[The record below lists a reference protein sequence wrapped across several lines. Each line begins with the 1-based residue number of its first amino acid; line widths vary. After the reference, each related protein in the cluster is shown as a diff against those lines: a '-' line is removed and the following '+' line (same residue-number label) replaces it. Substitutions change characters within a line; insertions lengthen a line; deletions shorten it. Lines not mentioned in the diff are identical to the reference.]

1 MDWLSL
7 KSSVTDFPMDFQLQ
21 RLVLIDSFSPGR
33 VVIFPLEGGAVLT
46 GRNGRGKTSLL
57 QLLPVFF
64 GENPN
69 RIVGTETNRLNFAG
83 YYLPRLTSYILFE
96 YRRRDVVCL
105 MAMHTSESG
114 EEIRYRFVRSAYKPE
129 LFLQPDGRNIIS
141 SRDIYAHLRRL
152 NLICSES
159 LSSVAEYRAI
169 IQGKTGTGRDRQR
182 QRSLAAD
189 FAFVGSGH
197 HLTHME
203 KIVSGM
209 FLRKTNFEDLQRMV
223 VSCIAEGPGQIA
235 LSTERKKIESWP
247 EHYEAYREVMQEAA
261 RMEDVLASELRLL
274 ASEAELGRLH
284 ARLRRLHDHLEE
296 AGRRNRENRERLSQE
311 ADAAEA
317 VARRQIE
324 QLEGERDTARREAE
338 DREGRVVALQDQ
350 DREYVKRDL
359 PAKAKRVADEP
370 RLREELEQRNQRKQA
385 LLGKQQDISIRYDGL
400 LLEQRKRFN
409 EEWER
414 AQRERTV
421 LEQGFSPRF
430 RDLEQAKDQ
439 ALAAL
444 REAHRLAREQVDQRL
459 RAVLGEEGGWKEK
472 ARNPQAA
479 TDILAA
485 HQAKRD
491 AVAHA
496 VKALEEARAE
506 RHRLEK
512 LRNDARLAF
521 EEQET
526 RLGQLRGQHQKQVDR
541 LQALRL
547 QQTPGPDSLLYFLR
561 SQRPDWVFDI
571 AKVVRED
578 ILVREDLEP
587 ELLDALPSLYGIGLD
602 LERLDAHLAAD
613 EQGLQREAAEVE
625 ARLHGADAAIVEAGN
640 ELDKR
645 NQLREAAQQA
655 LALQEAEVQRQVSH
669 RQSAQEEEQAAGKQ
683 VEKSRKEAAAEA
695 QATLADL
702 GKQSATLRGELQTLE
717 QGLRDDEGERVR
729 RYTSERS
736 ELEAERKQLLDAH
749 DHAQAERKTAH
760 EAQLRTMQQ
769 EKEQALRGAGVDTE
783 ALSRLEKEIGDLE
796 RELQEVRAWREAVA
810 QWQLWLKQEW
820 PRREGWA
827 QEAVAARRSEADKK
841 AALAKLLAEREAA
854 RQRVQAEVAALDKAF
869 KHLERELDTV
879 RQRLAH
885 VAAYPPDAE
894 ELGLAFD
901 PAWTLE
907 LLASQTNERQGEVK
921 SELETIRKHIGEIK
935 RVFVARRDT
944 PPEQFYDAHR
954 QALGPDASERTWI
967 AAFKSWFANDHDQY
981 RRTLQVEANQ
991 IAGAIVAFHRD
1002 METFHRKVQQFSRE
1016 LQQSLDDSLSFE
1028 SISRVTVQI
1037 VSVIRELE
1045 YWQAIDGMAE
1055 AHRVWLGQEGNE
1067 LPPPEFAATLR
1078 DLLSHWEVREGI
1090 RAELASLIRIQ
1101 GEVVENGQTRVFR
1114 KAADL
1119 ERVSSNGLSYL
1130 ILCVIFIA
1138 FINRIRRHA
1147 QVQVVWALDE
1157 LKDLDI
1163 GNIEALL
1170 ATLQRNAITLV
1181 SAFPD
1186 PDVDVLR
1193 LFPHRFSIEEGRRLV
1208 EVRVMEEN
1216 DHV

>member
-1 MDWLSL
+1 
-7 KSSVTDFPMDFQLQ
+7 MDFQLQ
-21 RLVLIDSFSPGR
+21 RLILIDSFSPAR

-105 MAMHTSESG
+105 MVMHASESG

-129 LFLQPDGRNIIS
+129 FFLQPDGRNIIS

-159 LSSVAEYRAI
+159 ISSVAEYRAI

-189 FAFVGSGH
+189 FAFVGGGH

-223 VSCIAEGPGQIA
+223 VSCIADGPGQIA

-247 EHYEAYREVMQEAA
+247 EHYEAYREVMQEAP
-261 RMEDVLASELRLL
+261 RMDEVLAAEMRLL

-284 ARLRRLHDHLEE
+284 ARLRRLLDHLEE
-296 AGRRNRENRERLSQE
+296 AGRQNRAMRERQTRE
-311 ADAAEA
+311 ADEAAA
-317 VARRQIE
+317 AIRRQVE
-324 QLEGERDTARREAE
+324 VLEGERDAARREAE
-338 DREGRVVALQDQ
+338 DREQRLSALQKQAQ
-350 DREYVKRDL
+350 DYARRDL
-359 PAKAKRVADEP
+359 PNKAKRVADEAC
-370 RLREELEQRNQRKQA
+370 LRDEWAQRGQRKQV
-385 LLGKQQDISIRYDGL
+385 LLGQQQDISVRYDSL
-400 LLEQRKRFN
+400 MLEQRKRFN
-409 EEWER
+409 EEREQ
-414 AQRERTV
+414 AQQERTR
-421 LEQGFSPRF
+421 LEQAFSPRF

-439 ALAAL
+439 DLTVL
-444 REAHRLAREQVDQRL
+444 RETHQQARDQVDQRL
-459 RAVLGEEGGWKEK
+459 QGVLAEEGGWRVK
-472 ARNPQAA
+472 AGSPQAS
-479 TDILAA
+479 TESLAA

-491 AVAHA
+491 VHA
-496 VKALEEARAE
+496 QARKALEEAQTEQR
-506 RHRLEK
+506 RLEK
-512 LRNDARLAF
+512 LRNAARQAF
-521 EEQET
+521 VEQET
-526 RLGQLRGQHQKQVDR
+526 RLAQARAQREQQAERLR
-541 LQALRL
+541 ALRL
-547 QQTPGPDSLLYFLR
+547 QQTPGQDSLLYFLR

-578 ILVREDLEP
+578 LLVREDLDP
-587 ELLDALPSLYGIGLD
+587 ELLDALPSLYGIGVD

-625 ARLHGADAAIVEAGN
+625 ARLRSADAAIADAVG
-640 ELDKR
+640 ELEKCNLR
-645 NQLREAAQQA
+645 REAAQQT
-655 LALQEAEVQRQVSH
+655 LALQETEVQRLVTH
-669 RQSAQEEEQAAGKQ
+669 RQSAQEEELAAGKQ
-683 VEKSRKEAAAEA
+683 VEKSRKEAAAQA
-695 QATLADL
+695 QAMLADL
-702 GKQSATLRGELQTLE
+702 VKQSAALRGELLKLDT
-717 QGLRDDEGERVR
+717 GLRDDEGERGR
-729 RYTSERS
+729 RYNADRS
-736 ELEAERKQLLDAH
+736 ALETERKQALDIH
-749 DHAQAERKTAH
+749 DQAQAERKAVH
-760 EAQLRTMQQ
+760 ERHLHEMQQ

-783 ALSRLEKEIGDLE
+783 ALSRLEKEIAELE
-796 RELQEVRAWREAVA
+796 RRLQEARNWREEVA
-810 QWQLWLKQEW
+810 QWQLWLGQEW
-820 PRREGWA
+820 PRQDGWT
-827 QEAVAARRSEADKK
+827 QEADVARRIEANKK
-841 AALAKLLAEREAA
+841 AALTRLLAEREAA
-854 RQRVQAEVAALDKAF
+854 RQRVQAEVAALDKEFAR
-869 KHLERELDTV
+869 LEREQATV
-879 RQRLAH
+879 RQRLVH
-885 VAAYPPDAE
+885 VATYPPDAE
-894 ELGLAFD
+894 LLGQVFD

-907 LLASQTNERQGEVK
+907 LLAQQANQRLQEVTR
-921 SELETIRKHIGEIK
+921 ELETLRKHIGEIK
-935 RVFVARRDT
+935 RAFVARRDT
-944 PPEQFYDAHR
+944 PPEQFYEAHR
-954 QALGPDASERTWI
+954 QALGPDASERAWI
-967 AAFKSWFANDHDQY
+967 AAFKSWFASDHDQY

-1028 SISRVTVQI
+1028 SISRVTVEI
-1037 VSVIRELE
+1037 VSVIRQLE

-1055 AHRVWLGQEGNE
+1055 AHRVWLGQAGNE

-1078 DLLSHWEVREGI
+1078 NLLSHWEVREGI
-1090 RAELASLIRIQ
+1090 RAELSNLIRIQ

-1170 ATLQRNAITLV
+1170 DILRRNAITLV

-1208 EVRVMEEN
+1208 EVRLLEEN
-1216 DHV
+1216 AHV